1 MSEDDWSHA
10 AFPYYTAREMTIGE
24 VPVLALRVSYVGE
37 LGWEL
42 YVSPEYGAW
51 LWDALWQAGRAFGLI
66 AAGRAAFDTLRLEKG
81 YRLWGV
87 DMHAEHQPLAAGVGF
102 AVSQAKPGVS
112 RQGSAPGSVLRTR
125 LACLR
130 LADAGAVVM
139 GKEPVR
145 AGQDVAGYVTSAGY
159 GYSVGESLAYAWLPE
174 ALAQPGTEVVI
185 EYFGQ
190 DVRGDRRH

>member
-1 MSEDDWSHA
+1 
-10 AFPYYTAREMTIGE
+10 
-24 VPVLALRVSYVGE
+24 
-37 LGWEL
+37 
-42 YVSPEYGAW
+42 VSPEYGAW
-51 LWDALWQAGRAFGLI
+51 LWDALWQAGREFGLV
-66 AAGRAAFDTLRLEKG
+66 AVGRAAFDTLRLEKG

-102 AVSQAKPGVS
+102 AVSQAKPAFRGKEALMEH
-112 RQGSAPGSVLRTR
+112 APLH

-130 LADAGAVVM
+130 LTDAGAVVM

-145 AGQDVAGYVTSAGY
+145 IGKDVAGYVTSAGY

-174 ALAQPGTEVVI
+174 TLARPGTEVVI

-190 DVRGDRRH
+190 DVPATVVSEPRWDPKGERVRI